1 MLHASVPIPAPIPVP
16 SDRLAMTT
24 SLLDPIRFSQL
35 CDFARDKPTPFLL
48 LDPACVEARYRELR
62 HHLPAA
68 AVYYAVKACPHPAVL
83 ERLAQLGACFDI
95 ASRFEL
101 DQLLALDV
109 SADRLSFGNTIKKS
123 ADIAY
128 AYAKGVRMFAS
139 DSVDDVDKLARH
151 APGSRVYVRLL
162 ASGSTG
168 AAWPLTRKFG
178 CDPELALTLLLRAR
192 ERGLDAAGVS
202 FHVGSQQREAA
213 AWEAA
218 IAGARLVFDR
228 AAAAGLTLRML
239 NIGGGFPARYSADD
253 PPLSDCLQAVARQL
267 ADHFPDLPELLIE
280 PGRVL
285 VAEAGAIVTE
295 VVLVARK
302 AAGAPRWVYVDAGLF
317 GGLIETLHETIRF
330 SVRTERAGAEEPAY
344 LAGPTCDSLDIL
356 YERQPY
362 PLPLSLREGDR
373 LYWLCTGA
381 YSASYSAVAFNGFPP
396 LATYVLEPVRG

>member
-1 MLHASVPIPAPIPVP
+1 
-16 SDRLAMTT
+16 MTK
-24 SLLDPIRFSQL
+24 SLLNPIHFSQL
-35 CDFARDKPTPFLL
+35 CNFARDKPTPFLL
-48 LDPACVEARYRELR
+48 LDPECVEERYRELR
-62 HHLPAA
+62 HYLPSAA
-68 AVYYAVKACPHPAVL
+68 MYYAVKACPHPAIL
-83 ERLAQLGACFDI
+83 ARLAKLGACFDI

-109 SADRLSFGNTIKKS
+109 GADRLSFGNTIKKS

-139 DSVDDVDKLARH
+139 DSVDDIDKLARH

-162 ASGSTG
+162 IARSEG

-192 ERGLDAAGVS
+192 ERGLDAVGVS
-202 FHVGSQQREAA
+202 FHVGSQQRDAA

-218 IAGARLVFDR
+218 IAGARSVFDR
-228 AAAAGLTLRML
+228 AAAAGLVLRLL
-239 NIGGGFPARYSADD
+239 NIGGGFPARYGADD
-253 PPLSDCLQAVARQL
+253 PPLSNCLQAVAQQL
-267 ADHFPDLPELLIE
+267 ATHFPDLPELLIE

-302 AAGAPRWVYVDAGLF
+302 SADARRWVYVDAGLF
-317 GGLIETLHETIRF
+317 GGLIETLNETIRF
-330 SVRTERAGAEEPAY
+330 TLRTERAGEAEPAY

-356 YERQPY
+356 YEHQPY
-362 PLPLSLREGDR
+362 PLPLTLSEGDR

-381 YSASYSAVAFNGFPP
+381 YSASYSAVNFNGFPP
-396 LATYVLEPVRG
+396 LAIYVLEPALESAPD